1 MIGDHDVSGQR
12 VEASQQNVVQG
23 KSQRRRSMVGVEG
36 NGCKTA
42 TLNSRHQH
50 STSNCAPGIE
60 TPGQYQRTLVAAD
73 ERLKSCQLCLKRL
86 SPQFEVDGMNV
97 DDPQSLVA
105 VVQVEI
111 GY

>member
-1 MIGDHDVSGQR
+1 
-12 VEASQQNVVQG
+12 
-23 KSQRRRSMVGVEG
+23 MV
-36 NGCKTA
+36 
-42 TLNSRHQH
+42 
-50 STSNCAPGIE
+50 
-60 TPGQYQRTLVAAD
+60 AD